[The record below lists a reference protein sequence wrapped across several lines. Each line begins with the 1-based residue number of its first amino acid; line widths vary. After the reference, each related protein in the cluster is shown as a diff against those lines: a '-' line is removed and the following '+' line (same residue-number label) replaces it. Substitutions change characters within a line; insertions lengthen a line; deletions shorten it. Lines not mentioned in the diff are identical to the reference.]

1 MFHATDYAIAGIDP
15 DNCRETC
22 MENVL
27 WAVVLLLGSMNAAL
41 LVKIYLMRKAAK
53 EIENGLADK
62 LAEETNTLLSIS
74 SRDKYMRKLAVSLNE
89 ELRILRT
96 KRLAF
101 QQGDLQLKEAVTNI
115 SHDIRTPLT
124 AICGYLELLKETV
137 SQAPASHY
145 LSIIENRTE
154 ALKALTDELLDYSVA
169 AWEEQEIVYEDVIL
183 NHVLEESVAAYYGAL
198 RKEKI
203 TPDIYIPQ
211 IEVKCRLNKE
221 KTSRIMGNILS
232 NAIKYS
238 DGDLQIILSEN
249 GEIRFT
255 NHAPAMDEIQAGK
268 LFHRFYTVDAPKKS
282 TGLGLSIAKTFAE
295 QMGGAI
301 GASYQNEELTIWLS
315 FAKQRL

>member
-1 MFHATDYAIAGIDP
+1 
-15 DNCRETC
+15 

-27 WAVVLLLGSMNAAL
+27 WAIALFLGSMNVAL

-62 LAEETNTLLSIS
+62 LSEETNTLLSIS
-74 SRDKYMRKLAVSLNE
+74 SHDKYMRKLAVSLNE
-89 ELRILRT
+89 ELRSLRA

-101 QQGDLQLKEAVTNI
+101 QQGDLELKEAVTNI

-137 SQAPASHY
+137 TQMPASHY

-154 ALKALTDELLDYSVA
+154 ALKSLTDELLHYSLA

-183 NHVLEESVAAYYGAL
+183 NRVLEESVAAYYGAL
-198 RKEKI
+198 RKENI
-203 TPDIYIPQ
+203 TPVIYMP
-211 IEVKCRLNKE
+211 ENDVKCRLNKE
-221 KTSRIMGNILS
+221 GISRIMENILS

-238 DGDLQIILSEN
+238 DGDLCILLSEN
-249 GEIRFT
+249 GEVRFT
-255 NHAPAMDEIQAGK
+255 NHTSDMDEVQAGK

-282 TGLGLSIAKTFAE
+282 TGLGLSIAKTFTE

-301 GASYQNEELTIWLS
+301 GSSYQNGELTIWVS
-315 FAKQRL
+315 FANRKL